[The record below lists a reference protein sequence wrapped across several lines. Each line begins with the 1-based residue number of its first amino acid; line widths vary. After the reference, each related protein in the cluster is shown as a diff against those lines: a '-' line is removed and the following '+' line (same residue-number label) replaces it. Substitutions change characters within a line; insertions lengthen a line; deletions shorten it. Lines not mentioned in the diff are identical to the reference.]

1 MAVAAALHK
10 TFPVLRS
17 KPDPHGRVFGM
28 KRIFSVVHLFGG
40 IGGGSLGFSGARGEL
55 LGKVGRFRTLCSFD
69 VDPVANRNYERI
81 TGGRAVQMDL
91 FSRSQYIKFH
101 GHQPPDDWREVRGID
116 ILEACGEYPDV
127 VFLSPPCKGFS
138 GLLPEAA
145 AQTPKYQALNELT
158 VRSIKLTLEAFS
170 SDLPALILIEN
181 VPRIVTRG
189 KKLLEQIERLLKAAG
204 YAINR
209 ESHCCGEIG
218 GLGERRKR
226 FLLIARNIEKL
237 GAFVYRPEK
246 RRLKSIG
253 EVLERLPLPG
263 DIVAGGANHRL
274 PKLEWKTWVKLA
286 LIPAG
291 KDWRYLNT
299 LDYSKYRITYHPR
312 GAGAFGV
319 QDWNEPSKAVIGNT
333 KINGS
338 NGAAAV
344 ADPRIAHQ
352 PRPGAYEVSH
362 WDEPAKTVTGS
373 SNVGMS
379 NGVSAVGDQRL
390 NLGNGKANLYRVHRI
405 DQPASCVT
413 GAVGPSNGAICIS
426 DPKLKERASRHPGV
440 MQVVRSEEPAPC
452 VTGTRFGSGAL
463 AVADPHL
470 PMHLQADDLHM
481 GCKPR
486 SGTMGVQDW
495 ADSSVT
501 ITGSMDV
508 HAGAAAVADPRIPQ
522 DNEKGVFYI
531 IAEDGTIHRP
541 LTTFELAMIQ
551 SFSHRLPD
559 GSPFEIVGCR
569 DSKAREY
576 IGNAV
581 PPDAAKAIGEV
592 MLVSLMASSIG
603 YYEATSSDIW
613 VLPDTDNTYIEHELV
628 H

>member
-1 MAVAAALHK
+1 
-10 TFPVLRS
+10 
-17 KPDPHGRVFGM
+17 M
-28 KRIFSVVHLFGG
+28 KRIFSAVHLFGG

-55 LGKVGRFRTLCSFD
+55 LGKVGRFRTLCSID

-101 GHQPPDDWREVRGID
+101 GYKPPDDWREVRGID
-116 ILEACGEYPDV
+116 ILEACGECPDA

-138 GLLPEAA
+138 GLLPEEA
-145 AQTPKYQALNELT
+145 AQSPKYQALNELT
-158 VRSIKLTLEAFS
+158 VRSVKLTLEAFA

-189 KKLLEQIERLLKAAG
+189 KKLLAEIEMLLKAAG

-218 GLGERRKR
+218 GLGQRRKR

-246 RRLKSIG
+246 KRLKTIG
-253 EVLERLPLPG
+253 EILDRLPLPG

-299 LDYSKYRITYHPR
+299 LDYSKYRISYHPR

-319 QDWNEPSKAVIGNT
+319 QDWNEPAKSVIGNT

-344 ADPRIAHQ
+344 AD
-352 PRPGAYEVSH
+352 
-362 WDEPAKTVTGS
+362 
-373 SNVGMS
+373 
-379 NGVSAVGDQRL
+379 QRL
-390 NLGNGKANLYRVHRI
+390 HLRNGKANLYRVHRI

-413 GAVGPSNGAICIS
+413 GAVGPSNGAVCIS

-440 MQVVRSEEPAPC
+440 MHVVCSEEPSPC

-463 AVADPHL
+463 AVADPNL
-470 PMHLQADDLHM
+470 PTQLQAADLHM

-495 ADSSVT
+495 EDSSVT

-508 HAGAAAVADPRIPQ
+508 HAGAAAVADPRIPR

-551 SFSHRLPD
+551 SFPQRLPD
-559 GSPFEIVGCR
+559 GTPFEIVGCR

-581 PPDAAKAIGEV
+581 PPEAAKAIGEV

-603 YYEATSSDIW
+603 YYDVSDTDIW
-613 VLPDTDNTYIEHELV
+613 VMPDIGTGYTEHELV